1 MNSPS
6 SPYLQKHQTYD
17 YTKKL
22 NLLLIEDDVDNQ
34 LFFKTLLQKVFN
46 IDICDSAETF
56 YELLA
61 KKIYDLF
68 LVDIS
73 IRGSKNGLVL
83 ISELRQTTEYR
94 NASIV
99 CLTAHAFDRDREAA
113 LNAGADLYFSK
124 PVPNQTLID
133 ALLEIYESKHK
144 NSDIN

>member
-1 MNSPS
+1 MNSNI
-6 SPYLQKHQTYD
+6 SPYLQNRKSFD

-34 LFFKTLLQKVFN
+34 QFFRTLLQKVFN
-46 IDICDSAETF
+46 IDICDSADTF

-61 KKIYDLF
+61 EKSYDIF

-73 IRGSKNGLVL
+73 IKGTKNGLVL
-83 ISELRQTTEYR
+83 ISELRQSPEYK
-94 NASIV
+94 NAAII

-133 ALLEIYESKHK
+133 GLLETYESKNK
-144 NSDIN
+144 NYDIN

>member
-1 MNSPS
+1 MNSNI
-6 SPYLQKHQTYD
+6 SPYLQNHESYD

-34 LFFKTLLQKVFN
+34 QFFRTLLQKVFN
-46 IDICDSAETF
+46 IDICDSSESF

-61 KKIYDLF
+61 EKFYDIF

-73 IRGSKNGLVL
+73 IKGTKNGLIL
-83 ISELRQTTEYR
+83 ISELRQSPEYK
-94 NASIV
+94 NAAII

-113 LNAGADLYFSK
+113 LKAGADLYFSK

-133 ALLEIYESKHK
+133 GLLEVYKFKNK
-144 NSDIN
+144 NSEIN